1 MSIRK
6 LANVLIE
13 MIKDVIFNWRPAVVV
28 VVVVSVVVVVV
39 AVVTVSIGHGRVTC

>member
-6 LANVLIE
+6 PANVLIE

-28 VVVVSVVVVVV
+28 VVVAVVVTVV
-39 AVVTVSIGHGRVTC
+39 AVVTGHGRVNC